1 MSRRRFRADAN
12 QDEIVSLLRQIP
24 GVRVDV
30 IGRPVDLLV
39 GYRGHNFLIE
49 VKNKNGRDTLTDAQ
63 RKFIP
68 DWTGQVRVVHTFD
81 EILELIQGAYK

>member
-1 MSRRRFRADAN
+1 MRRAAKVDAN
-12 QDEIVSLLRQIP
+12 QSEIISLLRQIP
-24 GVRVDV
+24 GVRVEL

-49 VKNKNGRDTLTDAQ
+49 VKNKHGRDTLTDAQ

-68 DWTGQVRVVHTFD
+68 DWTGQVRVAHTFD